1 MYQTFCKV
9 FQSFEREPVTYVLSS
24 LLKTL
29 LVSVVPDVHFHAG
42 AVDGLPPLPHQVVGQ
57 DLREEEQVCV
67 SF

>member
-1 MYQTFCKV
+1 MKSNIFFYLLTEEF
-9 FQSFEREPVTYVLSS
+9 VTS
-24 LLKTL
+24 LEAHG
-29 LVSVVPDVHFHAG
+29 VVPDVHFHAG

>member
-29 LVSVVPDVHFHAG
+29 LVSYC
-42 AVDGLPPLPHQVVGQ
+42 AVFTDPRFSSILT
-57 DLREEEQVCV
+57 E
-67 SF
+67 SKK